1 MLTLGGLTQLKR
13 FGLWVKFASFGGGL
27 CGEIQFFWGEGVW
40 SGEMGEREAAKVR
53 MSAVELVGNMSGLF
67 GVWDLVL
74 NYLNKVKKCQRFVQL
89 LFNYQCSLSWE
100 HIERILYCACNL
112 WRVGFC
118 YWSTPD
124 RFMVLM
130 LCMPG
135 NRFLIYFFSSFF
147 SHFFPFFFIF
157 SFFFSFFIFLFF
169 IYLFSFC
176 SHFFFICSFSFSF
189 FFSFFFQELTWTQC
203 IEWQVA
209 TVRLINHN
217 VGTLKELSCWM

>member
-130 LCMPG
+130 LCTPG
-135 NRFLIYFFSSFF
+135 NRFVRFLICFFSFFFLIFLSFF
-147 SHFFPFFFIF
+147 PLFFFIF
-157 SFFFSFFIFLFF
+157 SFFSLFFFFSFSFICSHFVLIFFAFFLFHF
-169 IYLFSFC
+169 HFF
-176 SHFFFICSFSFSF
+176 SHFFFKN
-189 FFSFFFQELTWTQC
+189 W
-203 IEWQVA
+203 
-209 TVRLINHN
+209 H
-217 VGTLKELSCWM
+217 KLSVLNGK